1 MSHDATNWAI
11 KQRGLKPAV
20 KIVLWHLCDCH
31 NPAFGGA
38 FPSQE
43 YLSEQCEI
51 PRSTLNVYLDQLETA
66 GLIVREQRRKAG
78 SKQMERTRYFFPFDP
93 DFQAVK
99 STKPCPET
107 GHGEE
112 GEAESKNGP
121 EPSPENGESRVQN
134 LDSNPVREPVKEP
147 VREREGASANEEDRS
162 AKPGT
167 ADFTKRVQKFVTGDG
182 FSEGEWPRWSKGVT
196 LDWITR
202 QFAAL
207 SEAERRQAEENRDA
221 FLAKCRRDG
230 IPASGVMGAGNYFKG
245 RVWETLTERD
255 RAMAA
260 DAAARRAGKPD
271 AAKPANFAP
280 AFGPVHSL
288 MLWRILGRGPD
299 RPEITTSGHWFANEM
314 RTAWPTLAN
323 FWQQTDLKGGVVAD
337 EEAIALAG
345 AMEFSMKD
353 SGQLSVW
360 RVWLREKGLPE
371 LRIGERGTYVPRGG
385 PAAIEQFWEAIQG
398 KEAAE

>member
-1 MSHDATNWAI
+1 MSHEATAWAR
-11 KQRGLKPAV
+11 KQRGLKPTAR
-20 KIVLWHLCDCH
+20 IVLWELCDRYHPDNGC
-31 NPAFGGA
+31 

-43 YLSEQCEI
+43 TLARDCELS
-51 PRSTLNVYLDQLETA
+51 RSALNDNLNALEEA
-66 GLIVREQRRKAG
+66 GLIRREQRRDEKTYRQRSTLYRLAFEAG
-78 SKQMERTRYFFPFDP
+78 FE
-93 DFQAVK
+93 A
-99 STKPCPET
+99 KPCPES
-107 GHGEE
+107 GHGNE
-112 GEAESKNGP
+112 GEAVSENDA
-121 EPSPENGESRVQN
+121 EPCPENGESRVRIS
-134 LDSNPVREPVKEP
+134 DTNPVREPVKEP

-196 LDWITR
+196 LDWIAR

-207 SEAERRQAEENRDA
+207 TEAERRQAEENRDA

-260 DAAARRAGKPD
+260 DTAARRAGKPD

-299 RPEITTSGHWFANEM
+299 RPDIAVSGHWFANEM
-314 RTAWPTLAN
+314 RSAWPTLAN

-353 SGQLSVW
+353 SGRLSVW

-398 KEAAE
+398 KEAGQ